1 MWDRL
6 RALLIPIYLWSTI
19 VFSMLLSLVW
29 SLVSGKGGM
38 YLFAHYPQANMFL
51 CSVNSF
57 RRAGGLHGWRV
68 QAATRAEAALI
79 FADAYMA
86 DDVEK
91 FQFYD

>member
-1 MWDRL
+1 MC
-6 RALLIPIYLWSTI
+6 
-19 VFSMLLSLVW
+19 
-29 SLVSGKGGM
+29 
-38 YLFAHYPQANMFL
+38 L

-86 DDVEK
+86 DDVEN
-91 FQFYD
+91 FQFVD